1 MKRLLMAG
9 TLAAALPLAS
19 ILPSSALAAQY
30 NTVLPDESSVHFH
43 YQQMGVGMDGEFTR
57 FNGELNFDSDN
68 PAAAKAAFDVDLSS
82 VDTGTSDG
90 DEEIV
95 KKDWFDV
102 DSHPVARFESTDIAV
117 VEEGK
122 FDVTGTLSLKG
133 KTQTV
138 TIPATFTASG
148 DTGVFEGRFTLK
160 RGDFAV
166 GEGTWS
172 AFDIVANE
180 VDVSFRITASANE

>member
-1 MKRLLMAG
+1 MAG